1 MTSYYI
7 LMALAFLFVLIVP
20 YRWVRSIRR
29 KRDADVVEIDAECI
43 DLSFLPQSLLKER
56 PELVH
61 YAHARVPIYKY
72 RFEGKEYISAIVFQ
86 LGPARH
92 RRGLGP
98 CRIKIHAKDPMWI
111 VPPGRGIQIGLQV
124 ILLALAA
131 AALIIVFAAYHLL
144 RQNP

>member
-7 LMALAFLFVLIVP
+7 LMVLALLFVLIVP
-20 YRWVRSIRR
+20 HRWVRNIRR
-29 KRDADVVEIDAECI
+29 KQDADIVEIDAECI

-61 YAHARVPIYKY
+61 YAHAGVPIYKY

-86 LGPARH
+86 IGPARH
-92 RRGLGP
+92 RRDLGP

-124 ILLALAA
+124 ILLALMV
-131 AALIIVFAAYHLL
+131 AALIIIFSAYHLL
-144 RQNP
+144 RQNL